1 MKVRTAI
8 ALTPASASMRTRA
21 VVWRVPVPSASSRMR
36 EYNLSKTSASF
47 VKSPGFVCKDLSAA
61 ADAVADCAG
70 AVAAF
75 GCAVLVWVAGDGAV
89 WAEGRR
95 RQMPHPAVIA
105 GRDDPRQRRMDL
117 LALADNYP
125 IVTPAAFWGRHG

>member
-1 MKVRTAI
+1 
-8 ALTPASASMRTRA
+8 
-21 VVWRVPVPSASSRMR
+21 MR

-89 WAEGRR
+89 CCCAGGTMSTTPELSCASSAGEKRSALITRNAGVARNEQQKRRFGEVFALRIEGVTGILERY
-95 RQMPHPAVIA
+95 QK
-105 GRDDPRQRRMDL
+105 
-117 LALADNYP
+117 
-125 IVTPAAFWGRHG
+125 TPAIP